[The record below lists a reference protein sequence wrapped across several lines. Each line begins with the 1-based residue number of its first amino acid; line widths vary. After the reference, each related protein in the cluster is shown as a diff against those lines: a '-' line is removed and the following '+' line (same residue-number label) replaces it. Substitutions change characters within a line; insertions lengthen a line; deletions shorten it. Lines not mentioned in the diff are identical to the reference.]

1 MVMLRR
7 YTLRIIFMAALL
19 AGFVFSST
27 IQAQTSLAQE
37 HFERAVGYHLSG
49 NNEAAIK
56 AFRESLLYNKKD
68 ATTHFYMSLVYDVMH
83 MGVNAIKHM
92 LKAEKYFEAEG
103 RDYWKDRSRQG
114 VEDYYHLYKYEKEDF
129 EK

>member
-1 MVMLRR
+1 
-7 YTLRIIFMAALL
+7 MAALL

-56 AFRESLLYNKKD
+56 AFRESLLKD

-103 RDYWKDRSRQG
+103 LDYWKDRSRQR

>member
-1 MVMLRR
+1 MLRR
-7 YTLRIIFMAALL
+7 YTLRIVFMAALL

-56 AFRESLLYNKKD
+56 AFRESLLYNKKG

-103 RDYWKDRSRQG
+103 RDYWKDRSRQR

>member
-1 MVMLRR
+1 MLRR

>member
-1 MVMLRR
+1 MLRR

-103 RDYWKDRSRQG
+103 LDYWKDRLRQR

>member
-7 YTLRIIFMAALL
+7 YTLKIIFMAALL

>member
-1 MVMLRR
+1 
-7 YTLRIIFMAALL
+7 MAALL

-56 AFRESLLYNKKD
+56 AFRGSLLYNKKD

-103 RDYWKDRSRQG
+103 LDYWKDRLRQR

>member
-1 MVMLRR
+1 M
-7 YTLRIIFMAALL
+7 
-19 AGFVFSST
+19 
-27 IQAQTSLAQE
+27 
-37 HFERAVGYHLSG
+37 
-49 NNEAAIK
+49 AIK

-103 RDYWKDRSRQG
+103 RDYWKDRSRQR

>member
-1 MVMLRR
+1 
-7 YTLRIIFMAALL
+7 MAALL

-56 AFRESLLYNKKD
+56 AF
-68 ATTHFYMSLVYDVMH
+68 
-83 MGVNAIKHM
+83 
-92 LKAEKYFEAEG
+92 
-103 RDYWKDRSRQG
+103 
-114 VEDYYHLYKYEKEDF
+114 
-129 EK
+129 

>member
-7 YTLRIIFMAALL
+7 YTLKIIFMAALL

-56 AFRESLLYNKKD
+56 AFRESL
-68 ATTHFYMSLVYDVMH
+68 
-83 MGVNAIKHM
+83 
-92 LKAEKYFEAEG
+92 
-103 RDYWKDRSRQG
+103 
-114 VEDYYHLYKYEKEDF
+114 
-129 EK
+129 